1 MPTYLARNG
10 DSQGTEDVPKWKFGN
25 EGNPQKRLA
34 CRPAYAILKCM
45 VTMTEA
51 YDRLTRLS
59 QERAQRVLSLI
70 EDLAELE
77 ALENADDLV
86 AARRILANPESV
98 PWQTLRSE
106 LDELHR

>member
-1 MPTYLARNG
+1 
-10 DSQGTEDVPKWKFGN
+10 
-25 EGNPQKRLA
+25 
-34 CRPAYAILKCM
+34 M

-51 YDRLTRLS
+51 YARLAGLS

-77 ALENADDLV
+77 ALENADDLI
-86 AARRILANPESV
+86 AARQVMANPEAV
-98 PWQTLRSE
+98 PWQTLKSE